1 MAIIDKKQTRWYSK
15 STFDSLDKT
24 TIPVGT
30 EIQVT
35 GELGQA
41 DFDSDTNTK
50 LNAVPNKLDKPSGN
64 PTEDSLV
71 KVSST
76 GSVEYT
82 ALSTLGKT
90 SLTYHKIMFIYNSVY
105 RYLGIIS
112 TRGASYTT
120 LDEIFTDFNN
130 RQIVNVYYPDMI
142 TQTPT
147 TNASISFTGEYDTLR
162 IIWIDANALAIN
174 HLDIP
179 FGSITSFSDEVTL
192 L

>member
-1 MAIIDKKQTRWYSK
+1 MATIDKKQKRWYSK

-30 EIQVT
+30 EIQVA
-35 GELGQA
+35 GELGQS

-90 SLTYHKIMFIYNSVY
+90 SLTYHKIIISYNSMQY
-105 RYLGIIS
+105 YLGIIS
-112 TRGASYTT
+112 TKSTSYTT
-120 LDEIFTDFNN
+120 VNEILTDFNN
-130 RQIVNVYYPDMI
+130 RQIVSAYYPDMI

-147 TNASISFTGEYDTLR
+147 INASMSFTGEYDTLR
-162 IIWIDANALAIN
+162 IIWIDANTLAISN
-174 HLDIP
+174 LDIP
-179 FGSITSFSDEVTL
+179 FGSITSFSDEVTSL
-192 L
+192 

>member
-30 EIQVT
+30 EIQVG
-35 GELGQA
+35 GELEQA

-76 GSVEYT
+76 GSVAYT

-90 SLTYHKIMFIYNSVY
+90 SLTYHKITIYYNSLNY
-105 RYLGIIS
+105 YLGIIS
-112 TRGASYTT
+112 TKSTSYTT
-120 LDEIFTDFNN
+120 VNEIFTDFNN
-130 RQIVNVYYPDMI
+130 RKIVSVYYPDMI

-147 TNASISFTGEYDTLR
+147 INASISFPGEYDTLR
-162 IIWIDANALAIN
+162 IIWIDANTLAIS

>member
-30 EIQVT
+30 EIQVA
-35 GELGQA
+35 GELGQL

-90 SLTYHKIMFIYNSVY
+90 SLTYHKIIISYNSLQY
-105 RYLGIIS
+105 YLGIIS
-112 TRGASYTT
+112 TKSTSYITV
-120 LDEIFTDFNN
+120 DEIFTDFNN
-130 RQIVNVYYPDMI
+130 RQIVSGYYPDMI

-147 TNASISFTGEYDTLR
+147 INASISFPGEFDTLR
-162 IIWIDANALAIN
+162 IIWINANSMAISN
-174 HLDIP
+174 LDIP
-179 FGSITSFSDEVTL
+179 FVSITSFSDEVTL